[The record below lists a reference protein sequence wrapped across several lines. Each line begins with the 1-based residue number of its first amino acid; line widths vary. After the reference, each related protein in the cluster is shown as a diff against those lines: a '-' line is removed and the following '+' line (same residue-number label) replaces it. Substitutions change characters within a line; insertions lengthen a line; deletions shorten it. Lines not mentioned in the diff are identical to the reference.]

1 MSKEITLDGIVADL
15 QAATNQ
21 LDQFAQAATADS
33 NDQVLRARMTQCLV
47 LAGTA
52 LEILGGLNA
61 QAKAAAAAQEA
72 EANGSD
78 ADVDA

>member
-1 MSKEITLDGIVADL
+1 MSKELNLDGVITDL

-33 NDQVLRARMTQCLV
+33 EDQVLRARMTQCLV

-52 LEILGGLNA
+52 LEILGGLNVA
-61 QAKAAAAAQEA
+61 AKAAAAAQEA
-72 EANGSD
+72 EKNA
-78 ADVDA
+78 